1 VRDPRH
7 VPGEWSIYIYIVHK
21 IKKPLSIYITV
32 RQREWGLDSII
43 CRSGVKRNTKNDNG
57 AMGASS
63 FPPPL
68 SPTLELL
75 TLEYFTVFY

>member
-1 VRDPRH
+1 MRDPRH
-7 VPGEWSIYIYIVHK
+7 VPGEWSIYILYIRLRNHYPY
-21 IKKPLSIYITV
+21 IRITV

-43 CRSGVKRNTKNDNG
+43 CRSGVKRNTRNDNG